1 MSAQYNVGDLVAEF
15 LSLCGVTTAFGIVS
29 VHNIPM
35 LDGIG
40 RRNAIRFVMTR
51 GELGASH
58 MADGYAR
65 ATDSLGVLF
74 SSTGPGSANAVAGL
88 VEAQFAGSAVLH
100 ITGQTPTKFVDRATG
115 SVHDVPDQ
123 LGTMASSGKAAFR
136 VRSAAQALGTLM
148 KAAALALTPPKGPV
162 TVEVPIDI
170 QRTAIERP
178 VMFDRFV
185 LPVPGAIQPSPGDLD
200 ELAERVAQAKR
211 PMLWL
216 GNGAKGARAG
226 AMALLDLGF
235 GAVSSWNGRGTVPED
250 HPMTIGGLNG
260 NGAPAVQAFYD
271 QCDLM
276 LVAGSRMRGHETSE
290 FSVRLPKNLIQV
302 DIDPEAN
309 GRTYPSAWFMV
320 GDVAATLAGLA
331 ARLRGRMQVEA
342 GYAAAFG
349 AMKAAALAAFKATL
363 GPYAT
368 FSEQLRA
375 VMPRDAIWVRDITLN
390 NSTWGNRMFPVFDP
404 RSNIYP
410 VGAGIGVG
418 LHLGIGAAMGAAQG
432 TSPRKTVLMSGDGG
446 FFLNM
451 TELWTAAQEQPDIVM
466 IVMNDKGYGVIKHI
480 QDSLYGGRRFYG
492 DLLAPDLQQ
501 LAALAGVPSFKVT
514 DGEKFG
520 ATVAQALAVRG
531 PTLVEVDMTAIGAFP
546 PYAPYDR
553 KQG

>member
-1 MSAQYNVGDLVAEF
+1 MSQYNVGDLVAEF

-40 RRNAIRFVMTR
+40 RRNAVRFVMTR
-51 GELGASH
+51 GEMGGAH

-65 ATDSLGVLF
+65 ATDGLGVVIT
-74 SSTGPGSANAVAGL
+74 STGPGSANAVAGL
-88 VEAQFAGSAVLH
+88 VEAQFAGSPVLH
-100 ITGQTPTKFVDRATG
+100 ITGQTPTKFVDKAMG

-136 VRSAAQALGTLM
+136 VRSAQQALGTLM
-148 KAAALALTPPKGPV
+148 KAAALALTQPRGPV

-170 QRTAIERP
+170 QRTAIARP
-178 VMFDRFV
+178 AMFDRFH
-185 LPVPGAIQPSPGDLD
+185 LPVPAPIPPSEADLD
-200 ELAERVAQAKR
+200 ELAERVAKAKR

-216 GNGAKGARAG
+216 GNGAKTARRGAL
-226 AMALLDLGF
+226 ALLDLGF

-250 HPMTIGGLNG
+250 HPMTVGGLNG

-271 QCDLM
+271 KCDLM
-276 LVAGSRMRGHETSE
+276 LVAGSRLRAHETSE
-290 FSVRLPKNLIQV
+290 FAVKLPANLIQV

-309 GRTYPSAWFMV
+309 GRTYPNAWFMV
-320 GDVAATLAGLA
+320 GDTAATLAGLA
-331 ARLRGRMQVEA
+331 ARLKGRLAVEP
-342 GYAAAFG
+342 GYRAAFG
-349 AMKAAALAAFKATL
+349 AMKAEAQAAFKATL

-368 FSEQLRA
+368 FADQLRA
-375 VMPRDAIWVRDITLN
+375 AMPADAIFVRDITLN
-390 NSTWGNRMFPVFDP
+390 NSTWGNRVFPILDP
-404 RSNIYP
+404 KTNIYP

-418 LHLGIGAAMGAAQG
+418 LHLGIGAAMGG
-432 TSPRKTVLMSGDGG
+432 NGRKTVMMSGDGG

-451 TELWTAAQEQPDIVM
+451 TELWTAAQERPDIVM
-466 IVMNDKGYGVIKHI
+466 VVMNDRGYGVIKHI

-492 DLLAPDLQQ
+492 DLLTPDLQQ

-514 DGEKFG
+514 EGDTFG
-520 ATVAQALAVRG
+520 ATVAQAMAVSG

-546 PYAPYDR
+546 PYAPYNK
-553 KQG
+553 KQI

>member
-1 MSAQYNVGDLVAEF
+1 MSQYNVGDLVAEF

-58 MADGYAR
+58 MADAYAR

-74 SSTGPGSANAVAGL
+74 TSTGPGSANAVAGL
-88 VEAQFAGSAVLH
+88 VEAQFAGSPLLH
-100 ITGQTPTKFVDRATG
+100 ITGQTPTKFVDRGTG

-123 LGTMASSGKAAFR
+123 LGTMASAGKAAFR
-136 VRSAAQALGTLM
+136 VRSAQQALGTLM

-170 QRTAIERP
+170 QRTVIERP
-178 VMFDRFV
+178 ALFDRFV
-185 LPVPGAIQPSPGDLD
+185 LPVGKAIAPANADLD
-200 ELAERVAQAKR
+200 ELADRVAQARR

-216 GNGAKGARAG
+216 GNGAKGARDG
-226 AMALLDLGF
+226 AMALMELGF
-235 GAVSSWNGRGTVPED
+235 GTVSSWNGRGTIPED
-250 HPMTIGGLNG
+250 HPMSIGGLNG

-271 QCDLM
+271 ECDLM

-309 GRTYPSAWFMV
+309 GRTYPSSWFMV
-320 GDVAATLAGLA
+320 GDVGPTLSGLA
-331 ARLRGRMQVEA
+331 SRLAGRMQVA
-342 GYAAAFG
+342 PGYAAAFG
-349 AMKAAALAAFKATL
+349 TMKAMALAAFKDTL

-404 RSNIYP
+404 SSNIYP

-418 LHLGIGAAMGAAQG
+418 LHLGIGAAMGANG
-432 TSPRKTVLMSGDGG
+432 RKTVLMSGDGG

-466 IVMNDKGYGVIKHI
+466 IVMNDRGYGVIKHI

-501 LAALAGVPSFKVT
+501 LAALAGVPSFKVS
-514 DGEKFG
+514 DGDKFG

-546 PYAPYDR
+546 PYAPYDK
-553 KQG
+553 KQA

>member
-1 MSAQYNVGDLVAEF
+1 
-15 LSLCGVTTAFGIVS
+15 

-51 GELGASH
+51 GEMGGAH

-65 ATDSLGVLF
+65 ATDGLGVVLT
-74 SSTGPGSANAVAGL
+74 STGPGSANAVAGL
-88 VEAQFAGSAVLH
+88 VEAQFAGSPVLH
-100 ITGQTPTKFVDRATG
+100 ITGQTPTKFVDRAMG

-136 VRSAAQALGTLM
+136 VRSAQQALGTLM
-148 KAAALALTPPKGPV
+148 KAAALALTPPRGPV

-170 QRTAIERP
+170 QRTPIDRP
-178 VMFDRFV
+178 ALLDRFQ
-185 LPVPGAIQPSPGDLD
+185 LPVGVPIQPSEADLD
-200 ELAERVAQAKR
+200 ELADRVAKAKR

-226 AMALLDLGF
+226 ALALLELGF

-271 QCDLM
+271 TCDLM
-276 LVAGSRMRGHETSE
+276 LVAGSRLRAHETSE
-290 FSVRLPKNLIQV
+290 FAVKLPANLIQI

-309 GRTYPSAWFMV
+309 GRTYPNAWFMV
-320 GDVAATLAGLA
+320 GDTAATLAGLA
-331 ARLRGRMQVEA
+331 ARLKGRLAVEP
-342 GYAAAFG
+342 GYRAEFA
-349 AMKAAALAAFKATL
+349 AMKAQSRADFMATL

-368 FSEQLRA
+368 FADQLRA
-375 VMPRDAIWVRDITLN
+375 VMPADALWVRDITLN
-390 NSTWGNRMFPVFDP
+390 NSTWGNRIFPVLDP
-404 RSNIYP
+404 RTNIYP

-418 LHLGIGAAMGAAQG
+418 LHLGIGAAMGG
-432 TSPRKTVLMSGDGG
+432 NGRKTVMMSGDGG

-451 TELWTAAQEQPDIVM
+451 TELWTAAQERPDIVM
-466 IVMNDKGYGVIKHI
+466 VVMNDKGYGVIKHI

-492 DLLAPDLQQ
+492 DLLTPDLQQ

-514 DGEKFG
+514 EGEKFG
-520 ATVAQALAVRG
+520 ATVAQAMAVSG

-546 PYAPYDR
+546 PYAPYNK

>member
-1 MSAQYNVGDLVAEF
+1 MSSNYNVGDLVAEF

-58 MADGYAR
+58 MADAYAR
-65 ATDSLGVLF
+65 VTDGLGVLF
-74 SSTGPGSANAVAGL
+74 TSTGPGSANAVAGL
-88 VEAQFAGSAVLH
+88 VEAQFAGSPLLH

-123 LGTMASSGKAAFR
+123 LGTMASAGKAAFR

-148 KAAALALTPPKGPV
+148 KAASLALTPPRGPV

-170 QRTAIERP
+170 QRTVIERP
-178 VMFDRFV
+178 AMLDRFALRV
-185 LPVPGAIQPSPGDLD
+185 GKAIAPSEADLD

-211 PMLWL
+211 PMLWM
-216 GNGAKGARAG
+216 GNGAKAARAG
-226 AMALLDLGF
+226 AMALMELGF
-235 GAVSSWNGRGTVPED
+235 GTVSSWNGRGTIPED
-250 HPMTIGGLNG
+250 HPMSIGGLNG

-271 QCDLM
+271 ECDLM

-290 FSVRLPKNLIQV
+290 FSVRMPKNLIQI

-309 GRTYPSAWFMV
+309 GRTYPSSWFMV
-320 GDVAATLAGLA
+320 GDVGPTLSGLA
-331 ARLRGRMQVEA
+331 ARLKGRMQVA
-342 GYAAAFG
+342 PDFAAAFH
-349 AMKAAALAAFKATL
+349 AMKVNALEAFRDTL
-363 GPYAT
+363 GPYGS
-368 FSEQLRA
+368 FSAQLRA
-375 VMPRDAIWVRDITLN
+375 VMPRDAIWVRDITMN
-390 NSTWGNRMFPVFDP
+390 NSTWGNRMFPLFDP
-404 RSNIYP
+404 TSNIYP
-410 VGAGIGVG
+410 IGAGIGLG
-418 LHLGIGAAMGAAQG
+418 LHLGIGAAMGANG
-432 TSPRKTVLMSGDGG
+432 RKTVMMSGDGG

-451 TELWTAAQEQPDIVM
+451 TELWTAVQEQPDIVM

-501 LAALAGVPSFKVT
+501 LAALAGVPSFKVS

-531 PTLVEVDMTAIGAFP
+531 PTLVEVDMTAIGGFP
-546 PYAPYDR
+546 PYAPYNR
-553 KQG
+553 K

>member
-1 MSAQYNVGDLVAEF
+1 MTSQYNVGDLVAEF

-58 MADGYAR
+58 MADAYAR

-74 SSTGPGSANAVAGL
+74 TSTGPGSANAVAGL
-88 VEAQFAGSAVLH
+88 VEAQFAGSPLLH
-100 ITGQTPTKFVDRATG
+100 ITGQTPTRFVDRGTG
-115 SVHDVPDQ
+115 SVHDVADQ
-123 LGTMASSGKAAFR
+123 LGTMASAGKAAFR

-148 KAAALALTPPKGPV
+148 KAASLALTPPKGPV

-170 QRTAIERP
+170 QRTEIERP
-178 VMFDRFV
+178 ALFDRFV
-185 LPVPGAIQPSPGDLD
+185 LPVGKAIQPADADLD
-200 ELAERVAQAKR
+200 ELADRVAQAKR
-211 PMLWL
+211 PMLWM

-226 AMALLDLGF
+226 AMALMELGF
-235 GAVSSWNGRGTVPED
+235 SAVSSWNGRGTIPED
-250 HPMTIGGLNG
+250 HPMSIGGLNG
-260 NGAPAVQAFYD
+260 NGAPAVQSFYD
-271 QCDLM
+271 ECDLM

-290 FSVRLPKNLIQV
+290 FSVRLPKNLIQI

-309 GRTYPSAWFMV
+309 GRTYPSAWFIT
-320 GDVAATLAGLA
+320 GDVGPTLSGLA
-331 ARLRGRMQVEA
+331 SRLAGRMQVA
-342 GYAAAFG
+342 LGYAEQFH
-349 AMKAAALAAFKATL
+349 AMKATALAAFKDTL

-375 VMPRDAIWVRDITLN
+375 AMPRDAIWVRDITLN
-390 NSTWGNRMFPVFDP
+390 NSTWGNRMFPLFDP

-418 LHLGIGAAMGAAQG
+418 LHLGIGAAMGANG
-432 TSPRKTVLMSGDGG
+432 RKTVLMSGDGG

-480 QDSLYGGRRFYG
+480 QDALYGGRRFYG

-501 LAALAGVPSFKVT
+501 LAALAGVPSFKVS
-514 DGEKFG
+514 DGDKFG

-531 PTLVEVDMTAIGAFP
+531 PSLVEVDMMAIGAFP
-546 PYAPYDR
+546 PYAPYDK
-553 KQG
+553 KQP

>member
-1 MSAQYNVGDLVAEF
+1 MSQYNVGDLVAEF
-15 LSLCGVTTAFGIVS
+15 LSLCGVSTAFGIVS

-51 GELGASH
+51 GEMGGAH

-65 ATDSLGVLF
+65 ATDGLGVVIT
-74 SSTGPGSANAVAGL
+74 STGPGSANAVAGL
-88 VEAQFAGSAVLH
+88 VEAQFAGSPVLH
-100 ITGQTPTKFVDRATG
+100 ITGQTPTKFVDRAMG

-136 VRSAAQALGTLM
+136 VRSAQQALGTLM
-148 KAAALALTPPKGPV
+148 KAAALALTPPRGPV

-170 QRTAIERP
+170 QRTPIERP
-178 VMFDRFV
+178 ALLDRFH
-185 LPVPGAIQPSPGDLD
+185 LPVPAPIPPSEADLD
-200 ELAERVAQAKR
+200 ELAERVAKTKR

-216 GNGAKGARAG
+216 GNGAKAARAG
-226 AMALLDLGF
+226 ALALLDLGF

-250 HPMTIGGLNG
+250 HPMTVGGLNG

-271 QCDLM
+271 KCDLM
-276 LVAGSRMRGHETSE
+276 LVAGSRLRAHETSE
-290 FSVRLPKNLIQV
+290 FAVKLPANLIQV

-309 GRTYPSAWFMV
+309 GRTYPNAWFMV
-320 GDVAATLAGLA
+320 GDTAATLAGLA
-331 ARLRGRMQVEA
+331 ARLKGRLAVEP
-342 GYAAAFG
+342 GYRAEFA
-349 AMKAAALAAFKATL
+349 AMKTQARADFMATL

-368 FSEQLRA
+368 FADQLRA
-375 VMPRDAIWVRDITLN
+375 VMPKDALWVRDITLN
-390 NSTWGNRMFPVFDP
+390 NSTWGNRIFPVLDP
-404 RSNIYP
+404 KTNIYP

-418 LHLGIGAAMGAAQG
+418 LHLGIGAAMGG
-432 TSPRKTVLMSGDGG
+432 NGRKTVMMSGDGG

-451 TELWTAAQEQPDIVM
+451 TELWTAAQERPDIVM
-466 IVMNDKGYGVIKHI
+466 VVMNDRGYGVIKHI

-492 DLLAPDLQQ
+492 DLLTPDLQQ

-514 DGEKFG
+514 EGDKFG
-520 ATVAQALAVRG
+520 ATVAQAMAVSG

-546 PYAPYDR
+546 PYAPYNR
-553 KQG
+553 KQN

>member
-1 MSAQYNVGDLVAEF
+1 MSSQYNVGDLVAEF

-29 VHNIPM
+29 VHNIPT

-65 ATDSLGVLF
+65 ATDGLGVMIT
-74 SSTGPGSANAVAGL
+74 STGPGSANAVAGL
-88 VEAQFAGSAVLH
+88 VEAQFAGAAVLH
-100 ITGQTPTKFVDRATG
+100 ITGQTPTKFVDRGTG

-136 VRSAAQALGTLM
+136 VRSASQALGTLM
-148 KAAALALTPPKGPV
+148 KAASLALTAPRGPV

-170 QRTAIERP
+170 QRTPIERP
-178 VMFDRFV
+178 AMFDRFA
-185 LPVPGAIQPSPGDLD
+185 LPVPGAIQPSAADLD
-200 ELAERVAQAKR
+200 ELAERVAKAKR

-226 AMALLDLGF
+226 ALALLELGF

-250 HPMTIGGLNG
+250 HPMSIGGLNG
-260 NGAPAVQAFYD
+260 NGAPLVQAFYD

-276 LVAGSRMRGHETSE
+276 LVVGSRMRAHETSE
-290 FSVRLPKNLIQV
+290 FSVKLPKNLIQV

-320 GDVAATLAGLA
+320 GDAGPTLSGLA
-331 ARLRGRMQVEA
+331 SRLKGRLQVEA
-342 GYAAAFG
+342 GYREAFG
-349 AMKAAALAAFKATL
+349 AMKAEARAAFKATL
-363 GPYAT
+363 GPYAS
-368 FSEQLRA
+368 FADQLRA
-375 VMPRDAIWVRDITLN
+375 VMPADAIFVRDITLN
-390 NSTWGNRMFPVFDP
+390 NSTWGNRIFPILDP
-404 RSNIYP
+404 KTNIYP

-418 LHLGIGAAMGAAQG
+418 LHLGIGAALGAG
-432 TSPRKTVLMSGDGG
+432 GRKTVMMSGDGG

-451 TELWTAAQEQPDIVM
+451 TELWTAAQERPDIVM
-466 IVMNDKGYGVIKHI
+466 VVMNDRGYGVIKHI

-492 DLLAPDLQQ
+492 DLLTPDLQQ

-520 ATVAQALAVRG
+520 ATVAEALAVSG
-531 PTLVEVDMTAIGAFP
+531 PTLVEVDMTAIGTFP
-546 PYAPYDR
+546 PYAPYD
-553 KQG
+553 KKVS

>member
-1 MSAQYNVGDLVAEF
+1 MTSQYNVGDLVAEF

-58 MADGYAR
+58 MADAYAR

-74 SSTGPGSANAVAGL
+74 TSTGPGSANAVAGL
-88 VEAQFAGSAVLH
+88 VEAQFAGSPLLH
-100 ITGQTPTKFVDRATG
+100 ITGQTPTRFVDRGTG
-115 SVHDVPDQ
+115 SVHDVADQ
-123 LGTMASSGKAAFR
+123 LGTMASAGKAAFR

-148 KAAALALTPPKGPV
+148 KAASLALTPPKGPV

-170 QRTAIERP
+170 QRTEIERP
-178 VMFDRFV
+178 ALFDRFV
-185 LPVPGAIQPSPGDLD
+185 LPVGKAIQPADADLD
-200 ELAERVAQAKR
+200 ELADRVAQAKR
-211 PMLWL
+211 PMLWM

-226 AMALLDLGF
+226 AMALMELGF
-235 GAVSSWNGRGTVPED
+235 SAVSSWNGRGTIPED
-250 HPMTIGGLNG
+250 HPMSIGGLNG
-260 NGAPAVQAFYD
+260 NGAPAVQSFYD
-271 QCDLM
+271 ECDLM

-290 FSVRLPKNLIQV
+290 FSVRLPKNLIQI

-309 GRTYPSAWFMV
+309 GRTYPSAWFIT
-320 GDVAATLAGLA
+320 GDVGPTLSGLA
-331 ARLRGRMQVEA
+331 SRLAGRMQVA
-342 GYAAAFG
+342 PGYAEQFH
-349 AMKAAALAAFKATL
+349 AMKATALAAFKDTL
-363 GPYAT
+363 GPYAN

-390 NSTWGNRMFPVFDP
+390 NSTWGNRMFPLFDP

-418 LHLGIGAAMGAAQG
+418 LHLGIGAAMGANG
-432 TSPRKTVLMSGDGG
+432 RKTVLMSGDGG

-480 QDSLYGGRRFYG
+480 QDALYGGRRFYG

-501 LAALAGVPSFKVT
+501 LAALAGVPSFKVS
-514 DGEKFG
+514 DGDKFG

-531 PTLVEVDMTAIGAFP
+531 PSLVEVDMMAIGAFP
-546 PYAPYDR
+546 PYAPYDK
-553 KQG
+553 KQP

>member
-1 MSAQYNVGDLVAEF
+1 MSGSYNVGDLVAEF
-15 LSLCGVTTAFGIVS
+15 ISLCGVNTAFGIVS

-58 MADGYAR
+58 MADAYAR
-65 ATDSLGVLF
+65 ATNALGVLF
-74 SSTGPGSANAVAGL
+74 TSTGPGSANAVAGL
-88 VEAQFAGSAVLH
+88 VEAQFAGSALLH
-100 ITGQTPTKFVDRATG
+100 ITGQTPTRFVDRGTG

-123 LGTMASSGKAAFR
+123 LGTMASAGKSAFR
-136 VRSAAQALGTLM
+136 VRSASQALGTLM
-148 KAAALALTPPKGPV
+148 KAAALALTPPRGPV

-178 VMFDRFV
+178 AMFDRFV
-185 LPVPGAIQPSPGDLD
+185 LPVPTPIQPSAADLD
-200 ELAERVAQAKR
+200 ELAERVAKAKR
-211 PMLWL
+211 PMLWM

-226 AMALLDLGF
+226 AMALMELGF
-235 GAVSSWNGRGTVPED
+235 GTVSSWNGRGTVPED
-250 HPMTIGGLNG
+250 HPMSIGGLNG

-320 GDVAATLAGLA
+320 GDVGPTLAGLA
-331 ARLRGRMQVEA
+331 ARLKGRMQVA
-342 GYAAAFG
+342 PGYAAEFA
-349 AMKAAALAAFKATL
+349 AMKATALAAFKDTL

-404 RSNIYP
+404 TSNIYP
-410 VGAGIGVG
+410 IGAGIGVG
-418 LHLGIGAAMGAAQG
+418 LHLGIGAAMGANG
-432 TSPRKTVLMSGDGG
+432 RKTVMMSGDGG

-466 IVMNDKGYGVIKHI
+466 IVMNDRGYGVIKHI

-492 DLLAPDLQQ
+492 DLLTPDLQQ
-501 LAALAGVPSFKVT
+501 LAALAGVPSFKVS
-514 DGEKFG
+514 DGDKFG

>member
-1 MSAQYNVGDLVAEF
+1 MSQYNVGDLVAEF

-51 GELGASH
+51 GEMGGAH

-65 ATDSLGVLF
+65 ATDGLGVVLT
-74 SSTGPGSANAVAGL
+74 STGPGSANAVAGL
-88 VEAQFAGSAVLH
+88 VEAQFAGSPVLH
-100 ITGQTPTKFVDRATG
+100 ITGQTPTKFVDRAMG

-136 VRSAAQALGTLM
+136 VRSAQQALGTLM
-148 KAAALALTPPKGPV
+148 KAAALALTPPRGPV

-170 QRTAIERP
+170 QRTPIERP
-178 VMFDRFV
+178 ALLDRFQ
-185 LPVPGAIQPSPGDLD
+185 LPVGVPIQPSDADLD
-200 ELAERVAQAKR
+200 ELAERVAKAKR

-226 AMALLDLGF
+226 ALALLELGF

-271 QCDLM
+271 TCDLM
-276 LVAGSRMRGHETSE
+276 LVAGSRLRAHETSE
-290 FSVRLPKNLIQV
+290 FAVKLPANLIQI

-309 GRTYPSAWFMV
+309 GRTYPNAWFMV
-320 GDVAATLAGLA
+320 GDTAATLAGLA
-331 ARLRGRMQVEA
+331 ARLKGRLAVEP
-342 GYAAAFG
+342 GYRAEFS
-349 AMKAAALAAFKATL
+349 AMKAQARADFMATL

-368 FSEQLRA
+368 FADQLRA
-375 VMPRDAIWVRDITLN
+375 VMPADALWVRDITLN
-390 NSTWGNRMFPVFDP
+390 NSTWGNRIFPVLDP
-404 RSNIYP
+404 RTNIYP

-418 LHLGIGAAMGAAQG
+418 LHLGIGAAMGG
-432 TSPRKTVLMSGDGG
+432 NGRKTVMMSGDGG

-451 TELWTAAQEQPDIVM
+451 TELWTAAQERPDIVM
-466 IVMNDKGYGVIKHI
+466 VVMNDRGYGVIKHI

-492 DLLAPDLQQ
+492 DLLTPDLQQ

-514 DGEKFG
+514 EGEKFG
-520 ATVAQALAVRG
+520 ATVAQAMAVSG

-546 PYAPYDR
+546 PYAPYNK

>member
-1 MSAQYNVGDLVAEF
+1 MSQYNVGDLVAEF

-51 GELGASH
+51 GEMGGAH

-65 ATDSLGVLF
+65 ATDGLGVVIT
-74 SSTGPGSANAVAGL
+74 STGPGSANAVAGL
-88 VEAQFAGSAVLH
+88 VEAQFAGSPVLH
-100 ITGQTPTKFVDRATG
+100 ITGQTPTKFVDRAMG

-136 VRSAAQALGTLM
+136 VRSAQQALGTLM
-148 KAAALALTPPKGPV
+148 KAAALALTPPRGPV

-170 QRTAIERP
+170 QRTPIERP
-178 VMFDRFV
+178 ALLDRFQ
-185 LPVPGAIQPSPGDLD
+185 LPVPAPIQPSAADLD
-200 ELAERVAQAKR
+200 ELAERVARAKR

-216 GNGAKGARAG
+216 GNGAKTARAG
-226 AMALLDLGF
+226 ALALLELGF

-250 HPMTIGGLNG
+250 HPMTVGGLNG

-271 QCDLM
+271 KCDLM
-276 LVAGSRMRGHETSE
+276 LVAGSRLRAHETSE
-290 FSVRLPKNLIQV
+290 FAVKLPANLIQV

-309 GRTYPSAWFMV
+309 GRTYPNAWFMV
-320 GDVAATLAGLA
+320 GDTAATLAGLA
-331 ARLRGRMQVEA
+331 ARLKGRLAVEA
-342 GYAAAFG
+342 GYRAEFA
-349 AMKAAALAAFKATL
+349 AMKAQARADFMATL

-368 FSEQLRA
+368 FADQLRA
-375 VMPRDAIWVRDITLN
+375 VMPADALWVRDITLN
-390 NSTWGNRMFPVFDP
+390 NSTWGNRIFPVLDP
-404 RSNIYP
+404 RTNIYP

-418 LHLGIGAAMGAAQG
+418 LHLGIGAAMGG
-432 TSPRKTVLMSGDGG
+432 NGRKTVMMSGDGG

-451 TELWTAAQEQPDIVM
+451 TELWTAAQERPDIVM
-466 IVMNDKGYGVIKHI
+466 VVMNDRGYGVIKHI

-492 DLLAPDLQQ
+492 DLLTPDLQQ

-514 DGEKFG
+514 EGDKFG
-520 ATVAQALAVRG
+520 ATVAQAMAVSG
-531 PTLVEVDMTAIGAFP
+531 PTLVEVDMTAIGTFP
-546 PYAPYDR
+546 PYAPYNR